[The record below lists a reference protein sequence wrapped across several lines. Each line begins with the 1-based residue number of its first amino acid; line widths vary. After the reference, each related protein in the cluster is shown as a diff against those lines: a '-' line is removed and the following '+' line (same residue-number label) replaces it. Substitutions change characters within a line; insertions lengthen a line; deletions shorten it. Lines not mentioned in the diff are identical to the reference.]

1 MERYHFFCSAVRFFA
16 AKRGAVGV
24 KVVDV
29 VEKVGCFR
37 PKTVDF
43 SAKVHCF
50 FLSLGRKGTPPAP
63 FGTKSARSRAK
74 WGCAAML
81 SRTGVHRRAHI

>member
-16 AKRGAVGV
+16 AKRGAVGA

-29 VEKVGCFR
+29 AEKVGCFW

-43 SAKVHCF
+43 SAKGHCF
-50 FLSLGRKGTPPAP
+50 FLSLGRKGTPPVP
-63 FGTKSARSRAK
+63 FGTKSARSK
-74 WGCAAML
+74 GEVGGAAML
-81 SRTGVHRRAHI
+81 SRMGVHRRAYI